1 MPDDLLRHLMGPPS
15 YSSGWLWIAVAL
27 ALALIAWYAAVF
39 VLTAPGRRLRDLPL
53 IGAARDEMIK
63 HRFARAVRAIANR
76 YRAGDLTAPA
86 AGAAMSREV
95 RAFLQAATGVR
106 AQYMQVD
113 DIATGALAPAAP
125 VLADLTDAQFNDQ
138 STIDVAAAGDCAEE
152 LIRGWT

>member
-1 MPDDLLRHLMGPPS
+1 MPDDLLRYLMGPPS

-27 ALALIAWYAAVF
+27 SLALIAWYVAVF
-39 VLTAPGRRLRDLPL
+39 VLTTPGRRLRDLPL

-63 HRFARAVRAIANR
+63 HRFARAVRNIRSR
-76 YRAGDLTAPA
+76 YRAGDVTASA

-95 RAFLQAATGVR
+95 RAFLQATTGVR

-113 DIATGALAPAAP
+113 DIATGVAAPAAP
-125 VLADLTDAQFNDQ
+125 VLADLTDAQFNDH
-138 STIDVAAAGDCAEE
+138 STIDVAVAGECAEE